1 MLKKEILKQLDQ
13 AEATLK
19 RIKVIADEAK
29 PGNQEQSLAVIASIA
44 EIYFS
49 VN

>member
-19 RIKVIADEAK
+19 RIKSIAEDSK
-29 PGNQEQSLAVIASIA
+29 PENQEKNLSVIASIA